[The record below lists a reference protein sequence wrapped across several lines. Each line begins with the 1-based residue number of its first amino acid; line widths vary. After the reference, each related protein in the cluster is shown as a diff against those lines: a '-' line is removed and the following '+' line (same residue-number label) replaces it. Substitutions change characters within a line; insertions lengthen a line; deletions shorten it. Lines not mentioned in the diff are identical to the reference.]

1 MGKAAHTHHSDHA
14 RRSLHRVGL
23 TQNAVDGGLIVGR
36 RLERHQPG
44 GDALE
49 VALGLLDK
57 QRSELVF

>member
-1 MGKAAHTHHSDHA
+1 LVI
-14 RRSLHRVGL
+14 RRG
-23 TQNAVDGGLIVGR
+23 
-36 RLERHQPG
+36 LEREQPG